1 MIKTISMI
9 KLLLLT
15 YLWVITNNAYPQV
28 FSAGYVHTVAAD
40 STATYSLP
48 KEKLLVCQVLR
59 LTNTNKEKSLM
70 VVFCETPVKD
80 SKQRARMRNDYML
93 KRERIYLSRVF
104 FADVEVLEERKV
116 LMEVKPFLKTLEEKY
131 DGLKLWAVLNA
142 DTIFK

>member
-1 MIKTISMI
+1 MIR
-9 KLLLLT
+9 LLLIT
-15 YLWVITNNAYPQV
+15 SLWFTTKEAFPQVIT
-28 FSAGYVHTVAAD
+28 AGYLNSTVTDSVTAKTAARE
-40 STATYSLP
+40 S
-48 KEKLLVCQVLR
+48 LLVCQVLR

-70 VVFCETPVKD
+70 VVFCESPIKD

-104 FADVEVLEERKV
+104 FADVEVVEERKV
-116 LMEVKPFLKTLEEKY
+116 SMEVKPFLKTLEEKY

>member
-1 MIKTISMI
+1 MI

-15 YLWVITNNAYPQV
+15 YLWVITNTAYPQM
-28 FSAGYVHTVAAD
+28 FSTGYVKTAATD
-40 STATYSLP
+40 STATCSLP

-59 LTNTNKEKSLM
+59 LTNSNKEKSLM
-70 VVFCETPVKD
+70 VVFCESPVKD
-80 SKQRARMRNDYML
+80 SKQRARLRNDYML

-116 LMEVKPFLKTLEEKY
+116 LMEVKPFLKKLEEKY

>member
-1 MIKTISMI
+1 MI

-28 FSAGYVHTVAAD
+28 FSVGYVNTVAAD

-59 LTNTNKEKSLM
+59 LTNTNKEKYLM

>member
-1 MIKTISMI
+1 
-9 KLLLLT
+9 
-15 YLWVITNNAYPQV
+15 
-28 FSAGYVHTVAAD
+28 
-40 STATYSLP
+40 
-48 KEKLLVCQVLR
+48 
-59 LTNTNKEKSLM
+59 M
-70 VVFCETPVKD
+70 VVFCESPVKD

>member
-28 FSAGYVHTVAAD
+28 FSAGYVNTVAAD
-40 STATYSLP
+40 SIATYSLP

-70 VVFCETPVKD
+70 VVFCESPVKD

-93 KRERIYLSRVF
+93 KRERIYLSRVKR
-104 FADVEVLEERKV
+104 ES